1 MSSDFIAS
9 VTQKGHPVILAA
21 SDYYYLDCGAGE
33 WVGGDPNANSWCDPF
48 KAWQK
53 VCDPCHTPKHIADT
67 VMGQS
72 YSFVPT
78 ANLSSEEARLILGG
92 TRSC

>member
-21 SDYYYLDCGAGE
+21 SDYFYLDCGAGE

-48 KAWQK
+48 KTWQRVYYK
-53 VCDPCHTPKHIADT
+53 SIVSNRAARTGIAILPLSFYFWT
-67 VMGQS
+67 VNR
-72 YSFVPT
+72 
-78 ANLSSEEARLILGG
+78 ANRP
-92 TRSC
+92 R